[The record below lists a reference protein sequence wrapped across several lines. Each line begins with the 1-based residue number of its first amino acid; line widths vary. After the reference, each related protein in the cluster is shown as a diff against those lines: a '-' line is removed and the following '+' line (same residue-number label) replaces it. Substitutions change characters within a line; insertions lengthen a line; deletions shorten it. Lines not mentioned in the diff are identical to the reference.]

1 MRGRDFIFDCVHL
14 LYHKCHKINFKG
26 GQSKIDS
33 PDWIK
38 KKKSIIN
45 PIFLKKDNKCVLIH
59 CNSCVKS

>member
-45 PIFLKKDNKCVLIH
+45 PIF
-59 CNSCVKS
+59 